1 MAKKVKMKLVE
12 ILVYVLND
20 RKGRLRGTLHGRI
33 GKFGEAMIGKN
44 LVTREA
50 EQSNFDKIIVQF
62 QSNLYKNCT
71 NEQSIETLCRQFI
84 RVLKE
89 FGKKS
94 SDAAIALE
102 ESWRESVAKEIP
114 KMKSF
119 LSSATD
125 PSPLA
130 GERPGLQHHHDDGK
144 YSNGNPDY
152 RPFVRLNGDG
162 SVSGTTSVTNNP
174 SSDVFLT
181 EGVITSESLPP
192 ETERPVPN
200 TGYNRSLLP
209 ASSSP
214 DRIPIEETL
223 QNGPIMMKPF
233 MSPSQ
238 RHQSFLDGSRSMSE
252 PHHRDTAYDGRER
265 DQANR
270 SLSLEEENQWSSVNS
285 PRRRGKS
292 RQDSK
297 RNDTRRISKRN
308 DSRRNSKRNDSRH
321 NSENQYEQKDL
332 SQQQKLV
339 TRVETL
345 ERDLIHQAEVKNLQ
359 QQNQSLRQQTESQSS
374 KITTLTQ
381 QLDQQKKSN
390 VNAATNNYN
399 GHDKTKKRYNNRKGS
414 SQQQPNISQPLQQ
427 SNTSQP
433 SDSNKSRRWT
443 ITHVIT
449 VLLVV
454 LIAIVLYIAINLR

>member
-1 MAKKVKMKLVE
+1 MKLVE
-12 ILVYVLND
+12 ILVYVLNE
-20 RKGRLRGTLHGRI
+20 RKGRLRETLHGRI
-33 GKFGEAMIGKN
+33 GKFREAMIGKN
-44 LVTREA
+44 LITREL

-62 QSNLYKNCT
+62 QSHLYKNCT
-71 NEQSIETLCRQFI
+71 NEQSIETLCCQFI

-102 ESWRESVAKEIP
+102 ESWRDSVAKEIP

-119 LSSATD
+119 LSSATAAD

-130 GERPGLQHHHDDGK
+130 GERPGLQHHHDDGQ
-144 YSNGNPDY
+144 YGNSNPDY
-152 RPFVRLNGDG
+152 HLFVKLNGDG

-238 RHQSFLDGSRSMSE
+238 RHQSFLDGRSVSE
-252 PHHRDTAYDGRER
+252 PHPHHTSYDGRER
-265 DQANR
+265 DRANR
-270 SLSLEEENQWSSVNS
+270 SVSLEEENQWSDVNS

-292 RQDSK
+292 RKDSK
-297 RNDTRRISKRN
+297 RNDT
-308 DSRRNSKRNDSRH
+308 RRNSKRNDSRRKFKRNDSRH
-321 NSENQYEQKDL
+321 NSDSQYEQKDL
-332 SQQQKLV
+332 SHYPQQQQQKLV

-345 ERDLIHQAEVKNLQ
+345 ERDLHQAEVKNLQ

-414 SQQQPNISQPLQQ
+414 SQPNISQPLLQ

-433 SDSNKSRRWT
+433 SDSNKSRIWT
-443 ITHVIT
+443 II
-449 VLLVV
+449 LLVV
-454 LIAIVLYIAINLR
+454 LIAIVLYIAVRLSI